1 MDKKVNFYIPIIY
14 CNSEPTATPINSFID
29 HINNF
34 DVEERETKIDG
45 EYYSIIKFRTQ
56 NEKNDIK
63 DNYLCMGRY
72 RSKKPKQ
79 GERGTDKLD
88 DIDFDIV
95 EPISIYHYD
104 VNNLFMYEYN
114 HFGPRKT
121 KIERYFSSFLVDNNE
136 EKWEFKLV
144 PIEKTFNIDE
154 LRQAE
159 QIKFIEMSFSLND
172 KLKDLDRLDEN
183 NTISPITE
191 MMSAISNFLQND
203 GGNLV
208 DIKISNGRFSRNQLD
223 QETMMIFIELILQN
237 NLNEEF
243 AKLNVR
249 YKLDNGEIKTVN
261 LSDYGFYTSIIKREE
276 GLDGWE
282 YIVDKVEEDY
292 HENHYNI
299 LNRKV
304 SKYLSGLKY
313 IDRIYTF

>member
-1 MDKKVNFYIPIIY
+1 
-14 CNSEPTATPINSFID
+14 
-29 HINNF
+29 
-34 DVEERETKIDG
+34 
-45 EYYSIIKFRTQ
+45 
-56 NEKNDIK
+56 
-63 DNYLCMGRY
+63 
-72 RSKKPKQ
+72 
-79 GERGTDKLD
+79 
-88 DIDFDIV
+88 
-95 EPISIYHYD
+95 
-104 VNNLFMYEYN
+104 
-114 HFGPRKT
+114 
-121 KIERYFSSFLVDNNE
+121 
-136 EKWEFKLV
+136 
-144 PIEKTFNIDE
+144 
-154 LRQAE
+154 
-159 QIKFIEMSFSLND
+159 MSFSLND